1 LPFGHQFVADIVQ
14 RTHTAQDQVQCLL
27 AAELAILAQI
37 NSTRVT
43 LSS

>member
-1 LPFGHQFVADIVQ
+1 VQ